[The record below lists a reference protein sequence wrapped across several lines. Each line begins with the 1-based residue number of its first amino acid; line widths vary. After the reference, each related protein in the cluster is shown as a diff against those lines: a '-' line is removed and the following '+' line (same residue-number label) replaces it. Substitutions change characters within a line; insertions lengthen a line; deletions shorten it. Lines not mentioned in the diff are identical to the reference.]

1 MTGGPAEHAR
11 RAADPVDLIQRMA
24 RGDAVA
30 FADLYDE
37 TSASV
42 YGIALSVVRSPQLAE
57 TLTQEVYADAWRTAA
72 RYDPSEVTV
81 LAWLISMAHRHIVE
95 RVRTMS
101 QEAVPDRFPGLDG
114 HHRLDRVNPAGGGSW
129 PDAERARRALCLLS
143 PAHREAVTLA
153 YFGGYSQTEVAR
165 MLGQPLGTVRAS
177 IREGMIAL
185 SAAMGVGL

>member
-11 RAADPVDLIQRMA
+11 RTADLVDLVQRMA
-24 RGDAVA
+24 RGDADA

-42 YGIALSVVRSPQLAE
+42 YGIALSVVRSPRLAE

-72 RYDPSEVTV
+72 RYDPGEVTV
-81 LAWLISMAHRHIVE
+81 LAWLISTAHRHIVE

-101 QEAVPDRFPGLDG
+101 RESAPDRFSGLNG
-114 HHRLDRVNPAGGGSW
+114 NHRFDRANPAGGSRA
-129 PDAERARRALCLLS
+129 DAEQARRAWCLLS
-143 PAHREAVTLA
+143 PTHREAVTLA

-177 IREGMIAL
+177 IRDGMVAL
-185 SAAMGVGL
+185 RAATGVGL